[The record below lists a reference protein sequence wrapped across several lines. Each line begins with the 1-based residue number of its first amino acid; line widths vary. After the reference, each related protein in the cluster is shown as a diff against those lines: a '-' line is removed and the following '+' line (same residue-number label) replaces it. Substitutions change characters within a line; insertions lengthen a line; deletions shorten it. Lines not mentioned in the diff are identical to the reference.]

1 MTSIIIITINH
12 TIITN
17 TIIIIIVTITI
28 IMRDV
33 KLETGGGVGLVVFLP
48 PKGPRGSNGAY
59 SQRMT
64 MMMMMMMMV
73 AITMMMTTMT
83 MSVKC

>member
-1 MTSIIIITINH
+1 
-12 TIITN
+12 
-17 TIIIIIVTITI
+17 
-28 IMRDV
+28 MRDV
-33 KLETGGGVGLVVFLP
+33 KLETGRGIGLVVFLP

-73 AITMMMTTMT
+73 AITMMMTMT
-83 MSVKC
+83 MCEMLMMSGALTLTHGPLLP